1 MVDADVRVVRR
12 TPPVAPDTTAEL
24 GYEAEPLI
32 AEEWGN
38 ETASA
43 ISDHDDPPGQVSK
56 SSWYLFILTFGM
68 GG

>member
-1 MVDADVRVVRR
+1 MVDADVMVVRR
-12 TPPVAPDTTAEL
+12 TPPAASDTTAEL

-32 AEEWGN
+32 AEEWRN
-38 ETASA
+38 ETASVL
-43 ISDHDDPPGQVSK
+43 SDRDGPGQVSQ

>member
-1 MVDADVRVVRR
+1 MVDADVMVVRR
-12 TPPVAPDTTAEL
+12 TPPAAPDATAEL
-24 GYEAEPLI
+24 RYEAEPLI

-38 ETASA
+38 ETASVL
-43 ISDHDDPPGQVSK
+43 SDRDDTSQVSQ

>member
-1 MVDADVRVVRR
+1 MGDADVMVVRR
-12 TPPVAPDTTAEL
+12 TPPAAPDPTAEL

-38 ETASA
+38 ETPSVL
-43 ISDHDDPPGQVSK
+43 SDRDDPGQVSK

>member
-1 MVDADVRVVRR
+1 MVDTDAMVVRR

-32 AEEWGN
+32 AEDWGN
-38 ETASA
+38 ETASV
-43 ISDHDDPPGQVSK
+43 ISDRDDPGQVPK